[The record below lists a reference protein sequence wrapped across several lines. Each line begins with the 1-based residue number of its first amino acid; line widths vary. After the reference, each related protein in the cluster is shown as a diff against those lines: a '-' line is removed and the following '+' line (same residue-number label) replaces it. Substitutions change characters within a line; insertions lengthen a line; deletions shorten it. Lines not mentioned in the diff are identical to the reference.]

1 MRGDLDGELSSFIGE
16 SEELIAS
23 LYETLGRIEP
33 GGSPRQGDINALFR
47 ATHTLKGLAGM
58 LDFMNLQ
65 TVAHHMEDLLGGV
78 RLGKVAWSDQVSEV
92 VAQGVDHIRA
102 MLDGIAAGTG
112 DGHDVA
118 GYVAVVERAQE
129 APGALSAT
137 LTVDVPEEIRQTFTE
152 YEESRLL
159 HSVRSG
165 MTIVEIVFR
174 VKLSEFAKVGQ
185 EIAEVLE
192 ASGEI
197 ITKLPAPGGAG
208 GELLFIY
215 LVAVT
220 DPGFEEALPELFGER
235 VVSHRAVA
243 AALGAGSPSPAV
255 APPAE
260 ALDDVAMDAG
270 AEAEGPALGK
280 AASATVRIEL
290 QTLESLTAVVGGLL
304 VEKAQLEDV
313 ARRYRERFG
322 DAPPYPDLVRTIR
335 EMEKRVLEL
344 QRSLMTVRLVPIAQ
358 MWSRLR
364 RIVQGYTRASGKRI
378 GLVLEGGDT
387 RLDKVIVEKLADPL
401 VHIIRNA
408 IDHGIE
414 PLSERV
420 TLGKE
425 PQGTVVLSAA
435 PRGSQIVVSVK
446 DDGRGIDWDVVARKA
461 TERGLLRDPENAT
474 ERDLLEALF
483 HPGFSTA
490 EKVTDLSGRG
500 VGLDVVRR
508 NLSEVN
514 GLLEVRSVRHEGTEF
529 LITLPITLAI
539 FQSLLVDVEG
549 RTFAIPLAAVLENL
563 RLPASAIQTLEG
575 RAVIQH
581 RGAEI
586 PVTDLGEALRLRSRD
601 RSDDGGNRYLV
612 VVGSAEKRLAL
623 RVDAVRGQREIVTK
637 SLGKLLSGV
646 PGMAGGALVGEQQMA
661 LVLDVNAL
669 VAEREP

>member
-1 MRGDLDGELSSFIGE
+1 MKSELDGELSSFLGE
-16 SEELIAS
+16 SEELVAS
-23 LYETLGRIEP
+23 LYETLGKVEP
-33 GGSPRQGDINALFR
+33 GAAPRQGDINALFR

-58 LDFMNLQ
+58 LDFQSLQ
-65 TVAHHMEDLLGGV
+65 TVAHHMEDLLGTV
-78 RLGKVAWSDQVSEV
+78 RLGKLPWTDQVSEV

-102 MLDGIAAGTG
+102 MLDGIAAGSG
-112 DGHDVA
+112 DARDVS
-118 GYVAVVERAQE
+118 GYIATIARAQE
-129 APGALSAT
+129 APGAATTVLS
-137 LTVDVPEEIRQTFTE
+137 VDVPDEIRATFTE

-159 HSVRSG
+159 TSVREG

-174 VKLSEFAKVGQ
+174 VKLAEFARVGQ
-185 EIAEVLE
+185 EIADGLE

-197 ITKLPAPGGAG
+197 ITKLPAPGGGG

-220 DPGFEEALPELFGER
+220 DPGFEEALPELFGDR
-235 VVSHRAVA
+235 VVSHRRVA
-243 AALGAGSPSPAV
+243 ASLGAGG
-255 APPAE
+255 APPAPVAE
-260 ALDDVAMDAG
+260 TPLAMDDAAEG
-270 AEAEGPALGK
+270 AEAEGPATGK

-290 QTLESLTAVVGGLL
+290 ATLESLTAVVGGLL
-304 VEKAQLEDV
+304 VEKAQLEDI
-313 ARRYRERFG
+313 ARRIREKHG
-322 DAPPYPDLVRTIR
+322 DAPPYPDLLRTIR
-335 EMEKRVLEL
+335 DVEKRVLEL

-364 RIVQGYTRASGKRI
+364 RIVQSYTRASGKRI

-387 RLDKVIVEKLADPL
+387 KLDKVIVEKLADPL

-420 TLGKE
+420 TLGKD
-425 PQGTVVLSAA
+425 PQGTVVLKAS

-446 DDGRGIDWDVVARKA
+446 DDGRGIDWEVVARKA
-461 TERGLLRDPENAT
+461 AERGLLRDPVAPT
-474 ERDLLEALF
+474 ERELLEALF

-508 NLSEVN
+508 NLAEVN
-514 GLLEVRSVRHEGTEF
+514 GILEVKSARHEGTEF
-529 LITLPITLAI
+529 QITLPITLAI
-539 FQSLLVDVEG
+539 FQSLIVDVEQ
-549 RTFAIPLAAVLENL
+549 RTFAIPLSAVLENL
-563 RLPASAIQTLEG
+563 RVPASAIQTLEG
-575 RAVIQH
+575 RAVIHH

-586 PVTDLGEALRLRSRD
+586 LVTDLGEALRLRPRPP
-601 RSDDGGNRYLV
+601 DDQGNRYLV

-637 SLGKLLSGV
+637 SLGRLLSGV
-646 PGMAGGALVGEQQMA
+646 PGMAGGALVGERQMA

-669 VAEREP
+669 VAERTS